1 MFFGIGLA
9 VQEEP
14 GRTAAAAPS
23 TSTSA
28 RMMMISF
35 LLPPPARR
43 FDFLIGFHFWVRFQ
57 SSPSCSGSGSRR
69 HYVIIGQ
76 ACAVGSAEKKGVPA
90 ALAFP

>member
-1 MFFGIGLA
+1 LQVLVGAGVARLQVDGERFDRHVFRRADRPFWLFLLGRRVVMFFGIGLA

-35 LLPPPARR
+35 LLPPPAGAST
-43 FDFLIGFHFWVRFQ
+43 F
-57 SSPSCSGSGSRR
+57 
-69 HYVIIGQ
+69 
-76 ACAVGSAEKKGVPA
+76 
-90 ALAFP
+90 